1 MENFT
6 FAMHNYTT
14 TSLFSICSRAMQV
27 DGAFGFA
34 AAIAEMMLQSHD
46 NELNLLPALPASW
59 TTGEVSGLVAR
70 GGFEV
75 GLEWTNGRLDRATLM
90 SKLGNVCRVRSAVP
104 LMIRFQGKAVAA
116 GEPES
121 GVVEFKTAPG
131 GTYILAAAK

>member
-1 MENFT
+1 
-6 FAMHNYTT
+6 
-14 TSLFSICSRAMQV
+14 
-27 DGAFGFA
+27 
-34 AAIAEMMLQSHD
+34 MLQSHE

-90 SKLGNVCRVRSAVP
+90 SKLGNFCRVRSAVP
-104 LMIRFQGKAVAA
+104 LTITFQGKAVAA
-116 GEPES
+116 GKPES